1 MLGTIRGSERRH
13 MPGRDMSEPGFGER
27 LRRARLAA
35 GLTQEELAERAGL
48 SVRGISDLERGARR
62 APRRDTLALLA
73 DALKLDEADRE
84 RWLRARRIAAS
95 NHPAPDIPPLYRTS
109 LVGRQRELE
118 ILHGAVDRAVS
129 GNGSVVLIG
138 GEPGVGKTRLAG
150 DLADYAAHQG
160 FFPIW
165 GRCLED
171 EGAPSYWPWVQVLRV
186 ALDSRD
192 RVTLQHAMG
201 LGASDLAQLLPE
213 LHELWPDLPRL
224 MIEGEAARFRLFDSV
239 TTFLRNVSGHQP
251 LLIVLDDLQ
260 WADRSSLQLL
270 EFLGRSIQSDPLV
283 VLALYRDSEVD
294 QNPPLAGTIVEV
306 NREPANQ
313 HIAMRGLSES
323 EVQEMIRT
331 LSDGGIP
338 EDLAPTISARTG
350 GNPFFVG
357 EIVGLLDALPAA
369 SQHRQHPNW
378 TRVIPL
384 GVRELI
390 RQRLGRVSPRCR
402 ELLAVASVIGQE
414 FDLRLLSGVS
424 EQPAADLLDPLDQ
437 AVRARLI
444 DDPPEAKFPY
454 RFVHDLIRE
463 TVYDDLRPTR
473 RLRLHERVA
482 LTLERLH
489 ESNLAPHYGRIARHF
504 VLAAPIAGHERAVH
518 YLTLAGDL
526 AMRHVAYSNAADHF
540 SEAIDLLEHYGS
552 ANGEQ
557 RAEAVLGLAEAW
569 RRAGDIPKA
578 REAFQAAADLARSV
592 KLPKH
597 FARAAIGFSGGIVLL
612 GRYDTAAIALL
623 DEAAELLGPEDS
635 ALKAQCMAR
644 SALAFEG
651 YEKERPPERLTL
663 SQRAV
668 DIARRVGDPEAL
680 AVALHVHH
688 QDLRRTGDVSRY
700 TRSTVPQSMVEAA
713 ADAGNLELLF
723 TGRCWRMFGPLLTGD
738 MPLVDS
744 LIRDCQQLAAE
755 LRQPFYTYVLTGI
768 RAMRA
773 VLSGRLS
780 DAGELAEQARLL
792 GEEVGVPSL
801 HRVFWE
807 WLLKFH
813 LSAELDRL
821 EDLDPLALDT
831 LERMSE
837 SPNLDSPLRWQVVA
851 AQIAVMRANGLIG
864 ADGTRHQTET
874 LARVTDFR
882 ALVANLGVRRH
893 NGWISHCLYATV
905 HLAHAAAIVNDTDS
919 ARVMHEWLLP
929 DARFVATVGGAFM
942 CVGSVAHYV
951 GLLST
956 TLSWWDDAE
965 RHFATAL
972 ATNERIGARPFAAR
986 TRYAWADM
994 LLRRG
999 RRDDRERARRLLTD
1013 AGLAAAEIGIVS
1025 LQRQVSELGSHYFG
1039 QPSPDAAPSPAS
1051 DRISTS
1057 PRYPAGLTPREAD
1070 VLRLLARGYSN
1081 RQIADELFIALRTA
1095 ENHVSH
1101 VLDKLEVPSRTAAAR
1116 KAVDL
1121 GLAID

>member
-1 MLGTIRGSERRH
+1 MLGTIRESERRT
-13 MPGRDMSEPGFGER
+13 MSGRDTSEPGFGER

-62 APRRDTLALLA
+62 SPRRDTLALLA
-73 DALKLDEADRE
+73 DALQLDEAERE
-84 RWLRARRIAAS
+84 RWLRARRIATS
-95 NHPAPDIPPLYRTS
+95 NDPAPDILPLYRTS

-118 ILHGAVDRAVS
+118 LLHGAVDRGAS
-129 GNGSVVLIG
+129 GHGSVVLIG

-150 DLADYAAHQG
+150 DLADYAGHRG

-165 GRCLED
+165 GRCHED
-171 EGAPSYWPWVQVLRV
+171 EGAPSYWPWVQILRV
-186 ALDSRD
+186 VLDSRE
-192 RVTLQHAMG
+192 RSTLRHAMG

-213 LHELWPDLPRL
+213 LHRLWPDLPRVT
-224 MIEGEAARFRLFDSV
+224 IEGEPARFRLFDSV
-239 TTFLRNVSGHQP
+239 TTFLRNVSGRQP

-283 VLALYRDSEVD
+283 VLALFRDSEVD
-294 QNPPLAGTIVEV
+294 QNQPLAGTIVEV

-313 HIAMRGLSES
+313 HIWLRGLSEP
-323 EVQEMIRT
+323 EVQVMIRT

-338 EDLAPTISARTG
+338 EDLVPTISARTG

-369 SQHRQHPNW
+369 SQRREHLDW

-390 RQRLGRVSPRCR
+390 RQRLGRVSPQCR
-402 ELLAVASVIGQE
+402 EILAVASVIGRE

-424 EQPAADLLDPLDQ
+424 EQPAGELVDPLDE

-444 DDPPEAKFPY
+444 DEPSEATIPY

-463 TVYDDLRPTR
+463 TIYDDLRPTR

-489 ESNLAPHYGRIARHF
+489 ASNLAPRYGRIARHF
-504 VLAAPIAGHERAVH
+504 VLAAPIAGHERAVR
-518 YLTLAGDL
+518 YLTLAGDQ

-540 SEAIDLLEHYGS
+540 SEAIDLLAHFCS
-552 ANGEQ
+552 ANDEH
-557 RAEAVLGLAEAW
+557 RVDALLGLAEAW

-578 REAFQAAADLARSV
+578 RETFQLAADIARSV
-592 KLPKH
+592 NLPQH

-651 YEKERPPERLTL
+651 YGKERPPERLTL

-668 DIARRVGDPEAL
+668 EIARRVGDPEAL

-700 TRSTVPQSMVEAA
+700 TRLTVPQAMVEAA

-723 TGRCWRMFGPLLTGD
+723 TGRCWRMFGPLLIGD
-738 MPLVDS
+738 VPMVDS

-780 DAGELAEQARLL
+780 EAGELAEQARLL

-807 WLLKFH
+807 WLFKFQ
-813 LSAELDRL
+813 LSAELDRMD
-821 EDLDPLALDT
+821 DLNPLALDT

-837 SPNLDSPLRWQVVA
+837 SPTLDYPLRWQVVA
-851 AQIAVMRANGLIG
+851 AQIAVMRASGLIG
-864 ADGTRHQTET
+864 ADSSRHETQT
-874 LARVTDFR
+874 LARVTDIGS
-882 ALVANLGVRRH
+882 LVTELGLRRR
-893 NGWISHCLYATV
+893 NGWISHCLYAAV
-905 HLAHAAAIVNDTDS
+905 HLAQAASIVNDTGS
-919 ARVMHEWLLP
+919 ARVMHDWLAP

-965 RHFATAL
+965 RHFGTAL

-986 TRYAWADM
+986 TRYAWAEM

-999 RRDDRERARRLLTD
+999 RRDDRERARRLLAD
-1013 AGLAAAEIGIVS
+1013 ASVAAAEIGMLS
-1025 LQRQVSELGSHYFG
+1025 LQRQASELGSHYFG
-1039 QPSPDAAPSPAS
+1039 QPSLDPAPPSERDTS
-1051 DRISTS
+1051 STAQ
-1057 PRYPAGLTPREAD
+1057 PHPAGLTPREID
-1070 VLRLLARGYSN
+1070 VLHLLAKGYSN
-1081 RQIADELFIALRTA
+1081 RQIADELFIALRTV